1 MVVKMLVK
9 DSANTTKI
17 EQNQEPIIG
26 AAMKARLEQTII
38 QSTPTLF
45 YFFTVSSFF
54 ESFFIEGECYV
65 S

>member
-26 AAMKARLEQTII
+26 AAMKARLEQTTT
-38 QSTPTLF
+38 TPKRQNIKPPRSLP
-45 YFFTVSSFF
+45 
-54 ESFFIEGECYV
+54 
-65 S
+65 

>member
-26 AAMKARLEQTII
+26 AAMKARLEQTRYINDR
-38 QSTPTLF
+38 LNED
-45 YFFTVSSFF
+45 FTTAV
-54 ESFFIEGECYV
+54 
-65 S
+65 

>member
-26 AAMKARLEQTII
+26 AAMKARLEQTTYCELM
-38 QSTPTLF
+38 TPD
-45 YFFTVSSFF
+45 VPVPAR
-54 ESFFIEGECYV
+54 IAAGAV
-65 S
+65 G